1 MMKVTIEHKNLTAT
15 TDDLDLVIE
24 ICNILQKGP
33 YAETT
38 PAIIKDLYSSS
49 ADMPSA
55 AYLTI
60 TAEGITCDG
69 KPTETYNGQEI
80 LCPTDVVEDF
90 TESIPL
96 FKEEH
101 SIEVLELHCLQS
113 STYGIYAQAGAPIP
127 DANGTCSWCR
137 IKTKDGRVSR
147 WVFRGAGSSVADCGS
162 HCAYNC
168 GSHVRCHSAFRA
180 GVFGSL
186 GN

>member
-1 MMKVTIEHKNLTAT
+1 MKVTIEHKNLTAT

-80 LCPTDVVEDF
+80 LCLPNRTPH
-90 TESIPL
+90 T
-96 FKEEH
+96 
-101 SIEVLELHCLQS
+101 
-113 STYGIYAQAGAPIP
+113 
-127 DANGTCSWCR
+127 
-137 IKTKDGRVSR
+137 
-147 WVFRGAGSSVADCGS
+147 
-162 HCAYNC
+162 
-168 GSHVRCHSAFRA
+168 
-180 GVFGSL
+180 
-186 GN
+186 

>member
-1 MMKVTIEHKNLTAT
+1 
-15 TDDLDLVIE
+15 
-24 ICNILQKGP
+24 
-33 YAETT
+33 
-38 PAIIKDLYSSS
+38 
-49 ADMPSA
+49 MPSA

-80 LCPTDVVEDF
+80 LCPTDAVEDF

-101 SIEVLELHCLQS
+101 GIEVLELHCLQS

-137 IKTKDGRVSR
+137 IKTKDGRISR
-147 WVFRGAGSSVADCGS
+147 WGFLNAYSSVAVCRS
-162 HCAYNC
+162 FCASLC
-168 GSHVRCHSAFRA
+168 SRHVRSYSAFRA
-180 GVFGSL
+180 GLFGSL